1 MSSTSKGEPCFSYSK
16 RIKTMIR
23 VGVGKK
29 GNSDDSGLCV
39 LESTAQGLQ
48 KLEIGRRWRLNRTC
62 ESCAH
67 IKVQAV
73 RGLWGPGLLQ
83 AIGIEKVT
91 VK

>member
-1 MSSTSKGEPCFSYSK
+1 MSSVFKGEPCFSYSK
-16 RIKTMIR
+16 RTETMFR

-39 LESTAQGLQ
+39 LESTVQGLQ

-62 ESCAH
+62 ESCVR
-67 IKVQAV
+67 IKVQTV

-83 AIGIEKVT
+83 AIEIEKVT

>member
-1 MSSTSKGEPCFSYSK
+1 MSSISKGGPCFSYSK

-48 KLEIGRRWRLNRTC
+48 ELEIG
-62 ESCAH
+62 
-67 IKVQAV
+67 
-73 RGLWGPGLLQ
+73 GDGD
-83 AIGIEKVT
+83 
-91 VK
+91 